1 MKASA
6 SRPQDGQR
14 VVLPVRRLG
23 RLGLVVLLVLVLLLT
38 VMALASLVSHSS
50 LAAALGVPAVLAA
63 RAVTGGHQADS
74 RGIRIS
80 SIRCNCGLPLG
91 CGGPHSGSIFG
102 P

>member
-14 VVLPVRRLG
+14 VVLPVRLLG
-23 RLGLVVLLVLVLLLT
+23 RLVLFVLLVAV
-38 VMALASLVSHSS
+38 VALASLV
-50 LAAALGVPAVLAA
+50 AALGVPAVLAVLA
-63 RAVTGGHQADS
+63 VTAVTGRHQADS